1 MPILCLVIY
10 LLIPAFSFAA
20 ASVDVPLSAS
30 IRIENYG
37 LYQLLEKSD
46 QSFNPEST
54 AGYESVINTRFLEK
68 TDVITLEKRRVF
80 GFDYA
85 INDPGTAE
93 EWVAVDIK
101 ISHPVTI
108 NFLGQQSTGF
118 SRKSAA
124 RLKADGRYHN
134 GAFYVFTEEYEMVP
148 GLWVISVIYR
158 GEYVAR
164 QSFSIVSP

>member
-1 MPILCLVIY
+1 MRILCF
-10 LLIPAFSFAA
+10 LLALFSSVLCLAA
-20 ASVDVPLSAS
+20 ASSDASLSAS

-37 LYQLLEKSD
+37 LYQLLDKSD

-68 TDVITLEKRRVF
+68 TDVIALKKRRVF
-80 GFDYA
+80 GFNYA

-93 EWVAVDIK
+93 EWVAVEIK
-101 ISHPVTI
+101 ISHPLTT

-118 SRKSAA
+118 SRQSAA

-134 GAFYVFTEEYEMVP
+134 GAFYVFTEDYEMVP
-148 GLWVISVIYR
+148 GLWVVSVIYR
-158 GEYVAR
+158 GEFIAR
-164 QSFSIVSP
+164 QSFSITEN